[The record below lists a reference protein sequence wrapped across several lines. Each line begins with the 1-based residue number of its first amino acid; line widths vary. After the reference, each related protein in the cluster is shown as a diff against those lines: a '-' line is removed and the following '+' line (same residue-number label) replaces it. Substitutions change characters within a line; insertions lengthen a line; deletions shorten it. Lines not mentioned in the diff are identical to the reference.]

1 MLVSECRFYELPE
14 PDEDFPLMEHA
25 TTRFVGAHDIF
36 PEEFIRFLAMPAFLR
51 QTFLSE
57 HSDLLTAVYW
67 REVKR
72 RRVAGEVAE
81 IVPYARQ
88 SIAPQQI
95 SL

>member
-1 MLVSECRFYELPE
+1 
-14 PDEDFPLMEHA
+14 
-25 TTRFVGAHDIF
+25 
-36 PEEFIRFLAMPAFLR
+36 MPAFLR

-57 HSDLLTAVYW
+57 HSDLLTAEYW
-67 REVKR
+67 RDVKR

-88 SIAPQQI
+88 SIAPHQI